1 MKHFALF
8 SALIFVLATSAQ
20 AQDAAAPIEPLDF
33 STERLGG
40 EREAPRRSTQRA
52 LIPAGLLYASFDTDG
67 NYSVSRSELN
77 AGISRSFIKADKNSN
92 AVLSLVELANWREAV
107 LGSRDVLPGN
117 RQFDKNFDS
126 QILATEFELTLS
138 GLFDGFDR
146 NKNGALEFSEMT
158 KAVTQGRGRDRER
171 NAQRERPIGGQGRGG
186 GRPPRGG

>member
-77 AGISRSFIKADKNSN
+77 AGITRSFAKADSNSN
-92 AVLSLVELANWREAV
+92 AVLSMVELANWREAV

-117 RQFDKNFDS
+117 TQFDKNFDS
-126 QILATEFELTLS
+126 QISAAEFEMTLS
-138 GLFDGFDR
+138 GIFDGFDR
-146 NKNGALEFSEMT
+146 NENNALEFSEMT

-171 NAQRERPIGGQGRGG
+171 NAQRERPTGGQGRGG
-186 GRPPRGG
+186 GRPSRGG